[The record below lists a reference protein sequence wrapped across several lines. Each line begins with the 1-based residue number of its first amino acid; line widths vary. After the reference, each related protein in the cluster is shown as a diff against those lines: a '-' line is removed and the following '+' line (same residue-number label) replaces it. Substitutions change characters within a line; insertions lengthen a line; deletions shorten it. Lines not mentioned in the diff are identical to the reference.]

1 MDAAEFKAIWLPLED
16 GFYRVALYILEDAA
30 DAADAVQD
38 LYIRLWVSR
47 EKLDSIRQSKAYG
60 LTMLKNIC
68 LDRIRHAKVAKTE
81 PLEAAKF
88 RIGSEEDVMA
98 AKETVRAVERAMK
111 SLPDN
116 QQKVLRLRVFENME
130 YDEIAS
136 ATGLSEGSL
145 RVLLSAARK
154 TLRKVLENERY

>member
-1 MDAAEFKAIWLPLED
+1 MGATEFKAIWLPLEG

-38 LYIRLWVSR
+38 LYIRLWTSR
-47 EKLDSIRQSKAYG
+47 DRLGSIRQPRAYG

-68 LDRIRHAKVAKTE
+68 LDRLRHSKVAKAE
-81 PLEAAKF
+81 SLKAAEL
-88 RIGSEEDVMA
+88 RISGEEDVMA
-98 AKETVRAVERAMK
+98 ARETLQAVEKAISK
-111 SLPDN
+111 LPDN
-116 QQKVLRLRVFENME
+116 QQQVLRLRVFENME

-145 RVLLSAARK
+145 RVMLSAARK
-154 TLRKVLENERY
+154 TLRKTLENERY

>member
-1 MDAAEFKAIWLPLED
+1 MSASEFKATWLPLEN

-38 LYIRLWVSR
+38 LYIRLWTSR
-47 EKLDSIRQSKAYG
+47 DRLSSVRQPKAYG

-68 LDRIRHAKVAKTE
+68 LDRLRHAQVAKAE
-81 PLEAAKF
+81 PLRAAEL
-88 RIGSEEDVMA
+88 RIGNEEDALA
-98 AKETVRAVERAMK
+98 ARETVKAVEKAIGK
-111 SLPDN
+111 LPDN
-116 QQKVLRLRVFENME
+116 QQKVLRMRVFENMD

-154 TLRKVLENERY
+154 TLRKTLENERY